1 MTGKRATDDRGTTL
15 LLEHVHALALD
26 VERGRPVRTRL
37 YDALG
42 PGLTD
47 LLLSALT
54 GPQGMRRRR
63 PRD

>member
-1 MTGKRATDDRGTTL
+1 MTGKRMIEERGTTL

-37 YDALG
+37 NDALG

-47 LLLSALT
+47 LLLSALAR
-54 GPQGMRRRR
+54 PQGIRRRR